1 MFFVLYALA
10 LLVLFAGWALGI
22 GLLEGVLI
30 YGVLAVLLAMWISA
44 ARAKRQASMPRNER
58 RKPSLRVQVTH

>member
-10 LLVLFAGWALGI
+10 LIVLFAGWALGI
-22 GLLEGVLI
+22 SLIEGVMI
-30 YGVLAVLLAMWISA
+30 YAVLALLLSMWISA

-58 RKPSLRVQVTH
+58 RKAALQVQVNH